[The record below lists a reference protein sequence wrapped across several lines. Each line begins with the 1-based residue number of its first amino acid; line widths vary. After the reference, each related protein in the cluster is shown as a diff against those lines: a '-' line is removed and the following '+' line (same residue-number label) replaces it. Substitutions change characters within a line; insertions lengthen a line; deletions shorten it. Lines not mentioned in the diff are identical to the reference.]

1 MRIAPQ
7 PTVLLHAALQA
18 AVVAVIEL
26 PIAML
31 GLQPEP
37 SEKVLTQPE
46 YSAQKANGRCIMVWW
61 VDSDDRDC

>member
-1 MRIAPQ
+1 M
-7 PTVLLHAALQA
+7 
-18 AVVAVIEL
+18 IEL

-46 YSAQKANGRCIMVWW
+46 YSAQKANGGCIMIWW
-61 VDSDDRDC
+61 VDIVDSDDREC